1 MIHVENLTFSYS
13 KKKTVFNGLNLD
25 IPTGGI
31 TGILG
36 PNGAGKTTLLKLLT
50 GLMFPKAGAI
60 SVMGDTPGDRLPR
73 FLEELYYV
81 PDEFMIPAIRGNR
94 FAELYKP
101 FYPRFDSAQ
110 FDRLLTDF
118 EVETDEKLNKMSL
131 GQKKKFMVAFAL
143 ATNCRLLV
151 FDEPTNGMDIPAKN
165 VFRKVAA
172 GSLHD
177 DQLMLISTHQVADI
191 SRLIDRVL
199 IIDRGQVLLNSTT
212 WDISQRY
219 AFVTTGSADGALYAE
234 EAPGGFRAVVPANG
248 EQTEIDLELLFNA
261 RKNLK

>member
-31 TGILG
+31 AGILG

-50 GLMFPKAGAI
+50 GLMFPKSGTI
-60 SVMGDTPGDRLPR
+60 NVMGDTPGDRLPR

-81 PDEFMIPAIRGNR
+81 PDEFMIPAIRGKR

-219 AFVTTGSADGALYAE
+219 AFVTTGSAAGALYAE